1 MAEKFK
7 WKNIKIGWKYW
18 FVLGIVIFLVGVST
32 YIVSVL
38 LSDIKNDIIVQG
50 ERSERAIN
58 MTKMG
63 SLARSKS
70 IRIVSYIQNGNPELI
85 EDYEVRKEDFIALE
99 ADLKT
104 KMYTEEQRNLFKQ
117 VTDKDKQMND
127 IFENQIIAAKEQG
140 DTETLTELQTETD
153 DLRTELVDLLDQL
166 ATIIGEES
174 ESAVNNSLLSAEV
187 ARQLLFISI
196 LLSIIIGGTLVFFT
210 NRTISRNLNK
220 VVNISNQ
227 IADGNLN
234 VEKLEFSGKDEL
246 GQLAYSI
253 NTMTENLRNM
263 IIQISKISETV
274 NSHSEELTQSSN
286 EVSTGA
292 NQIAVTMQELAVVSE
307 QQASFS
313 SEISSLIGGLNN
325 NINETSEEGDSLK
338 ETSDKVLALSN
349 NGKKQMELSALRMEE
364 INEEVLA
371 SVEQIKGLNQ
381 RSQEISKLVDVIRG
395 IADQT
400 NLLALN
406 AAIEAARAG
415 DSGKG
420 FAVVADEVRKLAEQ
434 VGSSVTEISDIIIGI
449 QEETKST
456 VNSLQNG
463 YQKVEEG
470 NNQMAISSQVFQSI
484 NLGVKEMIDG
494 ILRVSTNLIEIR
506 NSSKKVRASSEEIA
520 AASEQAAAGIQQ
532 SAATA
537 QQQSS
542 SMQEITGSSE
552 SLSALAEELNEMIK
566 NFKL

>member
-1 MAEKFK
+1 MADKFK
-7 WKNIKIGWKYW
+7 WNNIKIGWKYW
-18 FVLGIVIFLVGVST
+18 LVLGIVIVLVGVST
-32 YIVSVL
+32 CIVSVL
-38 LSDIKNDIIVQG
+38 LSDIKNDINIQG
-50 ERSERAIN
+50 ERSERAIK
-58 MTKMG
+58 MTEMG

-70 IRIVSYIQNGNPELI
+70 IRIVSYIQNGKPENI
-85 EDYEVRKEDFIALE
+85 DDYEERKESFNLLE
-99 ADLKT
+99 AELNT
-104 KMYTEEQRNLFKQ
+104 QMYTVEQTNLFQQ
-117 VTDKDKQMND
+117 VTDIDKQMNE
-127 IFENQIIAAKEQG
+127 IFENKIIPAKEQG
-140 DTETLTELQTETD
+140 DTEKLTLLQSQTD
-153 DLRTELVDLLDQL
+153 ELRTELVDLLDQL
-166 ATIIGEES
+166 SAIISEES
-174 ESAVNNSLLSAEV
+174 ELAVNESQNSADA
-187 ARQLLFISI
+187 ARQLLLIAT

-220 VVNISNQ
+220 VVNVSNQ

-234 VEKLEFSGKDEL
+234 VKKLEFTGKDEL
-246 GQLAYSI
+246 GQLAFSI
-253 NTMTENLRNM
+253 NTMTENLRSM
-263 IIQISKISETV
+263 IKQISKISETV
-274 NSHSEELTQSSN
+274 SSHSEELTQSSN
-286 EVSTGA
+286 EVSVGA
-292 NQIAVTMQELAVVSE
+292 NQIAGTMQELAVASE
-307 QQASFS
+307 QQASYS
-313 SEISSLIGGLNN
+313 SEISSLIGGLNY
-325 NINETSEEGDSLK
+325 NIKETSQEGDSLK
-338 ETSDKVLALSN
+338 EKSDQVLVLSN
-349 NGKKQMELSALRMEE
+349 NGKKEMEISALRMDE
-364 INEEVLA
+364 INEGVLA

-434 VGSSVTEISDIIIGI
+434 VGSSVTEISNIITGI

-456 VNSLQNG
+456 VNSLQNS

-484 NLGVKEMIDG
+484 NTGVKEMIDG
-494 ILRVSTNLIEIR
+494 IQRVSKNLLEISD
-506 NSSKKVRASSEEIA
+506 SSKKVSTSSEEIA

-552 SLSALAEELNEMIK
+552 SLSNLAEELNEMIK

>member
-1 MAEKFK
+1 MADNLK
-7 WKNIKIGWKYW
+7 WNNIKIGWKYW
-18 FVLGIVIFLVGVST
+18 FVLGIVLFLVGVST
-32 YIVSVL
+32 CIVSVL

-58 MTKMG
+58 MTEMG

-70 IRIVSYIQNGNPELI
+70 IRIVSYIQNGNPEHI
-85 EDYEVRKEDFIALE
+85 EDYEVRKEDFNSLE

-104 KMYTEEQRNLFKQ
+104 KMYTDEQRNLFKQ

-127 IFENQIIAAKEQG
+127 IFEEQIIPAKEQG
-140 DTETLTELQTETD
+140 NTETLTILQARTD
-153 DLRTELVDLLDQL
+153 ELRTELVDLLDQL
-166 ATIIGEES
+166 TAIISEES
-174 ESAVNNSLLSAEV
+174 ESAVNESLLSADA
-187 ARQLLFISI
+187 ARQLLLISI

-227 IADGNLN
+227 IADGDLN
-234 VEKLEFSGKDEL
+234 VEKLEFTGKDEL
-246 GQLAYSI
+246 GQLAFSI

-274 NSHSEELTQSSN
+274 HSHSEELTQSSN

-292 NQIAVTMQELAVVSE
+292 DQIAVTMQELAAASE

-313 SEISSLIGGLNN
+313 SEISSLMGGLNN
-325 NINETSEEGDSLK
+325 NINETSQEGDSLK

-364 INEEVLA
+364 INEGVLA

-381 RSQEISKLVDVIRG
+381 RSQEISKLVVVIRG

-434 VGSSVTEISDIIIGI
+434 VGSSVTEISNIINGI
-449 QEETKST
+449 QEETKSA

-484 NLGVKEMIDG
+484 NTGVEEMIDG
-494 ILRVSTNLIEIR
+494 IQRVSINLMEI
-506 NSSKKVRASSEEIA
+506 SEGSKKVRTSSEEIA

>member
-1 MAEKFK
+1 MTDKFK

-18 FVLGIVIFLVGVST
+18 FVLGIVIFLVGVSAC
-32 YIVSVL
+32 IVSAL

-58 MTKMG
+58 MTEMG
-63 SLARSKS
+63 SLTRSKS
-70 IRIVSYIQNGNPELI
+70 IRIVSYIQNGNPENI
-85 EDYEVRKEDFIALE
+85 DDYEGRKGDFNSLE
-99 ADLKT
+99 AELKT
-104 KMYTEEQRNLFKQ
+104 KMYTDEQINLFKQ

-127 IFENQIIAAKEQG
+127 IFENQIIPAKEQG
-140 DTETLTELQTETD
+140 DTETLAKLQTQTD
-153 DLRTELVDLLDQL
+153 ELRSELVDLLDQL
-166 ATIIGEES
+166 TSIISEES
-174 ESAVNNSLLSAEV
+174 KSAVNESRRSAD
-187 ARQLLFISI
+187 AAGQLLLISI
-196 LLSIIIGGTLVFFT
+196 LLSIIFGGTLVFFT

-220 VVNISNQ
+220 VVYTSNR
-227 IADGNLN
+227 IADGDLN
-234 VEKLEFSGKDEL
+234 VEKLEFTGKDEL
-246 GQLAYSI
+246 GQLAFSI

-263 IIQISKISETV
+263 INQISKISETL

-292 NQIAVTMQELAVVSE
+292 NQIAVTMQELAVASE
-307 QQASFS
+307 QQASYS
-313 SEISSLIGGLNN
+313 SEISSLIGSLNN
-325 NINETSEEGDSLK
+325 NINETSQEGDSLK

-349 NGKKQMELSALRMEE
+349 NGKRQMELSALRMEE
-364 INEEVLA
+364 INEGVLA
-371 SVEQIKGLNQ
+371 SVESIKGLNQ

-434 VGSSVTEISDIIIGI
+434 VGCSVTEISNIINGI
-449 QEETKST
+449 QEETKAT

-484 NLGVKEMIDG
+484 NTGVKEMIDG
-494 ILRVSTNLIEIR
+494 IQRVSLNLIEIS

-552 SLSALAEELNEMIK
+552 SLSTLAEELNEMIK
-566 NFKL
+566 HFKL